1 MAVELTHDGD
11 YFLCVIYKEYKARKE
26 EGKQEKDARDF
37 ARFEQWEHLFSEMPP
52 ETMQAAQTECC
63 KTFHMKSYL
72 RNSFILS
79 DEAIRYMEQRFPRGG
94 SQILDHVSKLALPF
108 LSLLKP

>member
-1 MAVELTHDGD
+1 MDVELTRDGD
-11 YFLCVIYKEYKARKE
+11 YFLCVIYKEYKSRKE
-26 EGKQEKDARDF
+26 KGMQEKNARDF

-52 ETMQAAQTECC
+52 ETMQAAQAECC

-79 DEAIRYMEQRFPRGG
+79 DEAIRYMEQRFPRGV
-94 SQILDHVSKLALPF
+94 SQILDYVSNLAPLV
-108 LSLLKP
+108 LSLLRP

>member
-1 MAVELTHDGD
+1 MSVELTHEGD

-26 EGKQEKDARDF
+26 NGKQEKDARDF
-37 ARFEQWEHLFSEMPP
+37 ARFEQWRSLFPEMPP
-52 ETMQAAQTECC
+52 ETLRTAQLECC
-63 KTFHMKSYL
+63 KAFHMKSYM

-79 DEAIRYMEQRFPRGG
+79 DEAIRYMEQRFPRGV